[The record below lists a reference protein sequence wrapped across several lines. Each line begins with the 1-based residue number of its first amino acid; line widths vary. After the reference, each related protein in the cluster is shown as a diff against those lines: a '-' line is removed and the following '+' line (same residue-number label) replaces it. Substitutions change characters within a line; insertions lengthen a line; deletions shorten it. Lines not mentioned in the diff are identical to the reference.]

1 MELFVIIVYG
11 FQPLTIITE
20 CFIFDV
26 TAVLDPSVCLIPVDD
41 YYFEAFVV
49 FNSLS
54 LMLHFYTTS
63 LHPFSTLTYPPF
75 MKLLYRLRKKDKEK
89 NNRTK
94 IYLNPLPEILFF
106 I

>member
-26 TAVLDPSVCLIPVDD
+26 TAVLDPPLCLIPVDD
-41 YYFEAFVV
+41 YYSEAFAV

-54 LMLHFYTTS
+54 LRFLTFLYNLTSSVFYTYLPSIYETS
-63 LHPFSTLTYPPF
+63 
-75 MKLLYRLRKKDKEK
+75 
-89 NNRTK
+89 
-94 IYLNPLPEILFF
+94 I
-106 I
+106 